1 MVSARGHPASRRT
14 PPSEVTQ
21 CLCAGGGGGSSAITL
36 GAGQGWESGAEEQ
49 SWALARVR
57 SAELMS
63 AGTGVQGRRAACSLN
78 VMGIESLNRHRV
90 GGRCLAV
97 SCIRGR
103 TCESGNGT
111 GRQRRRDEACRCE
124 CHGGRCMWQWAVPCR
139 VDVCVCLCA
148 CVCLPRC
155 LGSTCVRCVMP
166 CCLVRARS
174 CASTA
179 QCIQ

>member
-90 GGRCLAV
+90 GGRCHASGDGLV
-97 SCIRGR
+97 SLGMAPAGNEDETRRAGMSAMEGDACG
-103 TCESGNGT
+103 SGPCPV
-111 GRQRRRDEACRCE
+111 AC
-124 CHGGRCMWQWAVPCR
+124 M
-139 VDVCVCLCA
+139 CVCLCA

-166 CCLVRARS
+166 CCLVRARP